1 MWWTLGFEPPTSRL
15 IAHSFLFKFRGY
27 GLKQGG
33 WGASS
38 KGDLTFITLN
48 ASYLN
53 QIFMILIWGDDR
65 QNVGGLPP
73 EELRG
78 LINRRWG
85 APEMWFRSAP
95 GRKNLLRLRPPRKEG
110 LLDALKPPA
119 EINLDACCVLT

>member
-78 LINRRWG
+78 LINRRWERLKCGLG
-85 APEMWFRSAP
+85 ARLAVRTCCAS
-95 GRKNLLRLRPPRKEG
+95 GRLGKRVSSTL
-110 LLDALKPPA
+110 
-119 EINLDACCVLT
+119 